1 MPPLIFLAVAGVG
14 LYAGYKLFSALTS
27 EPGKDSRVGAEHR
40 KQTDAERRKQTDAEH
55 RKQAS
60 ATKGGAKD
68 LGELEW
74 DEKSGAYIPKKS
86 G

>member
-1 MPPLIFLAVAGVG
+1 MPPLIFLAIAGAG

-40 KQTDAERRKQTDAEH
+40 KQTDAERRKQ
-55 RKQAS
+55 AS
-60 ATKGGAKD
+60 AAKGGAKD

-74 DEKSGAYIPKKS
+74 DEKSGAYVPKKS

>member
-40 KQTDAERRKQTDAEH
+40 KQTDAEH